1 MSPKDENELQ
11 HMIKTAVEC
20 GGPVSIRYP
29 RGSGIGVN
37 LDDEPVCL
45 EIGKGEVVVNGGD
58 ADLAII
64 AIGSTVYPA
73 IAAARKLRD
82 DGISARVINARFVKP
97 LDEQLLCDTAKN
109 VKKIITVEENVLMGG
124 FGSAVLELFEKRG
137 IYDVVVRRLGI
148 GDEFV
153 EHASQGELRK
163 MYGID
168 EEGIIHTARSIMGRG
183 AATLSV
189 IAS

>member
-1 MSPKDENELQ
+1 M
-11 HMIKTAVEC
+11 
-20 GGPVSIRYP
+20 
-29 RGSGIGVN
+29 
-37 LDDEPVCL
+37 
-45 EIGKGEVVVNGGD
+45 
-58 ADLAII
+58 
-64 AIGSTVYPA
+64 
-73 IAAARKLRD
+73 RD